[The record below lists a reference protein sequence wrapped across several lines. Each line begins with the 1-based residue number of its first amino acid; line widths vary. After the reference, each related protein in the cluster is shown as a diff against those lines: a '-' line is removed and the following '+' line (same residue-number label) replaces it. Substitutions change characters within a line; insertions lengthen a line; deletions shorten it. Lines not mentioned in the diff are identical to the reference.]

1 MAAAI
6 NAIVLENSF
15 LERLAVEVEADIF
28 VTFLVMYK
36 RLRHYRPDKT
46 NTIL

>member
-6 NAIVLENSF
+6 NAIVLESSF

-28 VTFLVMYK
+28 VTFLVMCKQLK
-36 RLRHYRPDKT
+36 RYRPDKT
-46 NTIL
+46 SSIL